1 MDKAIDLVAMSD
13 KISSTA
19 LSAAESSVSVSDTAF
34 HHEVPDPGEDDLDDL
49 DGIYV

>member
-1 MDKAIDLVAMSD
+1 MDKAIDLVVMSK

-19 LSAAESSVSVSDTAF
+19 PSAAESSVSMSDTAL

-49 DGIYV
+49 DGNYV